1 MFRVYVLLFLM
12 VHPLK
17 LTADTIYRVSDEA
30 ISKFIERDLNAGS
43 HWYGA
48 YYTDIEG
55 VDHKLGHMSYEY
67 NEILTDE
74 NNRLFEFDSNVIL
87 NFAEAGNNYEF
98 KSNIKE
104 LYQAEPP
111 FRLLKQQSN
120 SRFPGLIE
128 SDFSFLS
135 GGKVNF
141 TKFTNG
147 KMSNFSQEIGSIGL
161 KDLYSVDAW
170 LEEETINIGD
180 IVFRNTLSEGKLEAE
195 KYSFIGFKNQI
206 VGGVEYDFFELSTSS
221 HADQVIRDD
230 IFLYKDGRSWIKYSI
245 DFGENFL
252 IEFRLEPKD
261 QAIDLTNLADL
272 YILNSIF
279 VDHASLRF
287 IDFFGYE
294 QTNQKNVWYEIIGK
308 KTDLITSN
316 YPSQLIKTLADGRN
330 FLVIGTG
337 LNAFR
342 NSDFQYEKVDSSYY
356 DEAKLFSK
364 NNPKLAEIAS
374 ELINEAEQHK
384 NDWSVEEEIIRSI
397 RSFVSNLIEDE
408 YIYYEI
414 TDPYKLLET
423 PRGDCTEHTVLF
435 NALLKAAGIPAR
447 SAYGYLLA
455 DESGQFS
462 GHAWSEVAY
471 EGTWVPV
478 DATWD
483 IWVENS
489 VNYIKT
495 INDDKLSTKDFK
507 LRLHKIEYDDGHFEF
522 FDNYYE

>member
-1 MFRVYVLLFLM
+1 
-12 VHPLK
+12 
-17 LTADTIYRVSDEA
+17 
-30 ISKFIERDLNAGS
+30 
-43 HWYGA
+43 
-48 YYTDIEG
+48 
-55 VDHKLGHMSYEY
+55 
-67 NEILTDE
+67 
-74 NNRLFEFDSNVIL
+74 
-87 NFAEAGNNYEF
+87 
-98 KSNIKE
+98 
-104 LYQAEPP
+104 
-111 FRLLKQQSN
+111 
-120 SRFPGLIE
+120 
-128 SDFSFLS
+128 
-135 GGKVNF
+135 
-141 TKFTNG
+141 
-147 KMSNFSQEIGSIGL
+147 
-161 KDLYSVDAW
+161 
-170 LEEETINIGD
+170 
-180 IVFRNTLSEGKLEAE
+180 
-195 KYSFIGFKNQI
+195 
-206 VGGVEYDFFELSTSS
+206 
-221 HADQVIRDD
+221 
-230 IFLYKDGRSWIKYSI
+230 
-245 DFGENFL
+245 
-252 IEFRLEPKD
+252 
-261 QAIDLTNLADL
+261 
-272 YILNSIF
+272 
-279 VDHASLRF
+279 
-287 IDFFGYE
+287 
-294 QTNQKNVWYEIIGK
+294 
-308 KTDLITSN
+308 
-316 YPSQLIKTLADGRN
+316 LIKTLADGRN

-356 DEAKLFSK
+356 DDAKLFSK

-423 PRGDCTEHTVLF
+423 PKGDCTEHTVLF

-462 GHAWSEVAY
+462 RHAWSEVAY

-495 INDDKLSTKDFK
+495 INDDKLSKKDFK